1 MATTDS
7 FSETD
12 VSEGRPMPKSV
23 AIVTGAA
30 GDIGRA
36 IAARLGDGHDI
47 VLLADINGEAAKKTA
62 LDLGGT
68 ERFLAISCDVTDA
81 ASVAA
86 MAEAAASVGTVRTL
100 VNNAGAAR
108 AVSLHDTTQDIW
120 RMDNALNLEAA
131 FLCFRAVE
139 EMLKESRGSVVNI
152 ASVNGM
158 NVFGH
163 PAYSAAKAGL
173 LHLTRLIAVEYGK
186 FGIRANAVAPATVRT
201 QAWEARAA
209 ANAQVFEEAKRW
221 YPLQRIVEPKDV
233 AEAVHFLASPAA
245 GAISGICLP
254 VDCGLTAG
262 QAEVA
267 RTFSQSIHY

>member
-1 MATTDS
+1 MTS
-7 FSETD
+7 
-12 VSEGRPMPKSV
+12 SV

-36 IAARLGDGHDI
+36 IARRLGEDHDVVLMPDLDG
-47 VLLADINGEAAKKTA
+47 AAVEKA
-62 LDLGGT
+62 AADLGNSGK
-68 ERFLAISCDVTDA
+68 FIAMACDITDV

-86 MAEAAASVGTVRTL
+86 MAARAAELGTVRTL

-108 AVSLHDTTQDIW
+108 AVSLQDTTPEIW

-139 EMLKESRGSVVNI
+139 DALKKSQGSLINI
-152 ASVNGM
+152 ASVNGT

-173 LHLTRLIAVEYGK
+173 LHLTKLIAVEYGK
-186 FGIRANAVAPATVRT
+186 YGIRANAVSPGTVRT
-201 QAWEARAA
+201 QAWEVRAA
-209 ANAQVFEEAKRW
+209 ANPNVFEDARRW
-221 YPLQRIVEPKDV
+221 YPLQRIANPDDV
-233 AEAVHFLASPAA
+233 ANAVGFLASPLAS
-245 GAISGICLP
+245 AISGVCLP

-262 QAEVA
+262 QAELA
-267 RTFSQSIHY
+267 RTFSQSENY

>member
-1 MATTDS
+1 MTS
-7 FSETD
+7 
-12 VSEGRPMPKSV
+12 SV

-36 IAARLGDGHDI
+36 IARRLGEDHDVVLMPDLDG
-47 VLLADINGEAAKKTA
+47 AAVENA
-62 LDLGGT
+62 AADLGNPGK
-68 ERFLAISCDVTDA
+68 FIAMACDITDV

-86 MAEAAASVGTVRTL
+86 MAARAAELGTVRTL

-108 AVSLHDTTQDIW
+108 AVSLQDTTPEIW

-139 EMLKESRGSVVNI
+139 DALKKSQGSVVNI
-152 ASVNGM
+152 ASVNGT

-173 LHLTRLIAVEYGK
+173 LHLTKLIAVEYGK
-186 FGIRANAVAPATVRT
+186 YGIRANAVSPGTVRT
-201 QAWEARAA
+201 QAWEVRAA
-209 ANAQVFEEAKRW
+209 ANPNVFEDARRW
-221 YPLQRIVEPKDV
+221 YPLQRIANPDDV
-233 AEAVHFLASPAA
+233 ANAVGFLASPLAS
-245 GAISGICLP
+245 AISGVCLP

-262 QAEVA
+262 QAELA
-267 RTFSQSIHY
+267 RTFSQSENY